1 MDIIRGTTPI
11 ITFKVTNDVDL
22 TNVTQVWVYL
32 TQQNKP
38 KVFKDISSVTVDA
51 QTKNIT
57 THLSQSDTLE
67 LRAGVDW
74 HPEPSGRQDLL
85 SFHRPWRRGR
95 CAVGHLRRLREDR
108 YDNGDDNAGFPL
120 RL

>member
-1 MDIIRGTTPI
+1 MDIIRGTTPT
-11 ITFKVTNDVDL
+11 ITFKVKNNVDL

-51 QTKNIT
+51 QTKTIT

-67 LRAGVDW
+67 LRAGVDCYFQIRVLFSDGQA
-74 HPEPSGRQDLL
+74 PASKMKKITILP
-85 SFHRPWRRGR
+85 
-95 CAVGHLRRLREDR
+95 VGKDGEIK
-108 YDNGDDNAGFPL
+108 NGNTV
-120 RL
+120 